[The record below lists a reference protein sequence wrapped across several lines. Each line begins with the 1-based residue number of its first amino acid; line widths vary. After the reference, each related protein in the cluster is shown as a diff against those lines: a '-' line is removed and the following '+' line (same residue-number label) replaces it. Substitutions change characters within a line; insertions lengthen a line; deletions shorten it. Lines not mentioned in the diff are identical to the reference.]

1 MSSLIG
7 FRTDRGFPPPRGLIT
22 TASRYVTSVIQKNP
36 PVPLPP
42 VGVVWRRPIH
52 ASIFIKTQRS
62 TAAVPLVPAAAPRCP
77 HPSSPSHFLRDVG
90 AATRWGRRP
99 RERKILTIGKSR
111 VVSQSSVETEAPR
124 VRVLRRN
131 FGACRASSAC
141 GLGGS
146 PIYFSESPPGVL
158 PLPNKW

>member
-7 FRTDRGFPPPRGLIT
+7 FRADRGFPPPRGLIT
-22 TASRYVTSVIQKNP
+22 AASRYVTSVIQKNP
-36 PVPLPP
+36 PVPLPR
-42 VGVVWRRPIH
+42 VDAARRRPAR

-62 TAAVPLVPAAAPRCP
+62 TAAVPFVPAAAPRRP
-77 HPSSPSHFLRDVG
+77 HPSSPSRFLRDVG

-111 VVSQSSVETEAPR
+111 VVSQSSVETEGPR
-124 VRVLRRN
+124 VSVLWRD

-141 GLGGS
+141 GPGGS
-146 PIYFSESPPGVL
+146 PVYFSTPPGVL
-158 PLPNKW
+158 PVPNKW